1 MWSPLTRRYSF
12 AGFCRDLR
20 NGSTFLTVHRPT
32 VCCGVIWLWGSQ
44 CAVCGS
50 SVSLILLAW
59 PSVYGHYE
67 SISSCLSHLS
77 HVSGYHG
84 SHWANPLKAFHTRV
98 IISSAAVAVPGAE
111 LEESETRWEQLCHLL
126 VFNFCVPR
134 GGIALL
140 TAQYFYTRR
149 MPSAA
154 SLMGRTG
161 AAGRFKASLK
171 GCKARQPGCFYFA
184 LDCTLSLSSVSS
196 HKPEVCFNFSL

>member
-12 AGFCRDLR
+12 AGFCRDLT

-44 CAVCGS
+44 CAACGS

-59 PSVYGHYE
+59 PTVYGHYE

-126 VFNFCVPR
+126 VFNFLRTQGWHRSPHSSILLHPEDAQCSQSVLEQLGGLRLRLKVVKR
-134 GGIALL
+134 GSRAVFIL
-140 TAQYFYTRR
+140 
-149 MPSAA
+149 
-154 SLMGRTG
+154 
-161 AAGRFKASLK
+161 
-171 GCKARQPGCFYFA
+171 
-184 LDCTLSLSSVSS
+184 
-196 HKPEVCFNFSL
+196 H